1 MRYNF
6 DQIIERAG
14 TDCLKWDGRE
24 AVFGRQE
31 ILPLWVADMDFAA
44 PPAVVAALQ
53 KRASHPVYGYPLRTP
68 AVDQAISGWL
78 KKRHG
83 WTVEADWLLLTN
95 GVVPALNLAVLAF
108 TEPGDSVIIQPPVY
122 RPFFKAV
129 ENNKREL
136 LLNGLKEENGR
147 YTIDFEQLA
156 RMVDDRTKML
166 IFCSPHNPV
175 GRVWTREELTKL
187 GQFCLE
193 HRILL
198 VSDEIHSDL
207 VYKGYTHIPLAS
219 LTPELAKNTITC
231 IAPSKTFNVPGL
243 ATAVTIIPDQE
254 RRERFRRIMEATGVG
269 AGNLF
274 GLCAL
279 QAAYDEGEE
288 WLEALL
294 DYLRGNLE
302 TVMEFVAERLPGIKV
317 IKPEG
322 TFLVWLDFRGLGLT
336 PEQLSAFLIN
346 EAKVGLNDGRGFG
359 PGGDGFQRMNI
370 ACPRAVLKE
379 ALIRIEQA
387 VSRRI

>member
-1 MRYNF
+1 VRYNF

-53 KRASHPVYGYPLRTP
+53 KRASHPVYGYPFRTP

-156 RMVDDRTKML
+156 RIVDDRTKML

>member
-6 DQIIERAG
+6 DRIIERTG
-14 TDCLKWDGRE
+14 TDSLKWDGRE
-24 AVFGRQE
+24 AIFGRSDL
-31 ILPLWVADMDFAA
+31 LPLWVADMDFAA
-44 PPAVVAALQ
+44 PPAVVTAL
-53 KRASHPVYGYPLRTP
+53 KTRAKHPVYGYPLRTP
-68 AVDQAISGWL
+68 AIDQAIIGWL
-78 KKRHG
+78 KKRHD
-83 WTVEADWLLLTN
+83 WMVEAEWLLLTN

-108 TEPGDSVIIQPPVY
+108 TEPGDKVIIQPPVY
-122 RPFFKAV
+122 QPFFKAV
-129 ENNKREL
+129 ENNKRQL
-136 LLNGLKEENGR
+136 VLNQLREENGR
-147 YTIDFEQLA
+147 YTIDFAHLEQI
-156 RMVDDRTKML
+156 VDRRTKML

-198 VSDEIHSDL
+198 VADEIHSDL
-207 VYKGYTHIPLAS
+207 VYKEYTHTPLAS
-219 LTPELAKNTITC
+219 LTPELADNTITC

-243 ATAVTIIPDQE
+243 ATAVAIVPDKA
-254 RRERFRRIMEATGVG
+254 RRERFRQIMAATGVG

-279 QAAYDEGEE
+279 QAAYQEGED

-294 DYLRGNLE
+294 DYLQGNLE
-302 TVMEFVAERLPGIKV
+302 LMTEFVAERLPGLKV

-322 TFLVWLDFRGLGLT
+322 TYLVWLDCRGLGLT

-346 EAKVGLNDGRGFG
+346 EAKVGFNDGRGFG
-359 PGGDGFQRMNI
+359 PGGAGFQRVNI

-379 ALIRIEQA
+379 ALSRIERA
-387 VSRRI
+387 VRQL